1 MISDVDAALE
11 SLLRAEALR
20 DGSTDISFEAP
31 TSEWASRRAGP
42 VVDVFLYD
50 IREDVGRRDSQ
61 AQAVRDARGRVTAHR
76 PGPRYFRLSYL
87 VTAWTSRPEDEHRLL
102 GQLLENLVR
111 FDRVPAVH
119 LTGRVEGAVAVLHV
133 ALPPGEDRSLT
144 DLWSALGGDMKPS
157 LDVVVV
163 VPLVPAQEF
172 VAGPPVQERHVRVL
186 AR

>member
-1 MISDVDAALE
+1 MISDVDAALGA
-11 SLLRAEALR
+11 LLRAQALR
-20 DGSTDISFEAP
+20 ETTTEISFEAP
-31 TSEWASRRAGP
+31 TSEWAARRAGP

-50 IREDVGRRDSQ
+50 IREDVERRDSQ
-61 AQAVRDARGRVTAHR
+61 TQTLRDGTGRVTGHR

-111 FDRVPAVH
+111 FDRIPDEH
-119 LTGRVEGAVAVLHV
+119 LDGHLDGTLAVLQV

-163 VPLVPAQEF
+163 VPLVPAREY
-172 VAGPPVQERHVRVL
+172 VAGPPVQERNVHVL